1 MTGKPLPPAASV
13 SEPQVDFR
21 YHSASAENLRQ
32 PDPLPTTGEGCGKGK
47 PGEWRASR
55 CRFHAGSFAP
65 LSSGLREYRVSRPK
79 PVLLLILDGWGCRED
94 RANNTLALA
103 NLPNWHR
110 LLADCPHTLVETHGL
125 HVGLPDG
132 QMGNS
137 EVGHMNIGA
146 GRIVYQDLTRIDA
159 AIADG
164 GFFHNAALLQACAA
178 AKQAGGV
185 LNVFGL
191 LSPGGVHSHEDQIL
205 AMLDLAAR
213 EGVGRIAVHAFLDG
227 RDTPPQRA
235 RASLERLQAKC
246 AQLPDAFVATVS
258 GRYYAMDRDQRWDRV
273 ALAWDAIVDGESPL
287 HAGGAVTALDAA
299 YARGE
304 TDEFVKPTVVR
315 AGWRMSD
322 GDAVVYMNFRAD
334 RARQLTRAFVDAR
347 FDGFARERVVGL
359 SAFVTLTE
367 YSAELPVT
375 AVAFAPQSLA
385 NSLGEYL
392 ASLGLRQLR
401 IAETEKYAHVT
412 FFFSGGREEPYAGED
427 RILVP
432 SPKVATYDLKP
443 EMSCPEV
450 TDKLVAAISGRQFD
464 FIVCNIANADMVG
477 HTGKLDAAI
486 KAAEA
491 VDAAL
496 GRLRAAIEETGGE
509 MLISAD
515 HGNFEQ
521 MLADDGQPHT
531 QHTVG
536 PVPLVYVGRKATL
549 SHGALRDLAPTV
561 LALMGLPQP
570 PEMTGHSL
578 VAFG

>member
-1 MTGKPLPPAASV
+1 M
-13 SEPQVDFR
+13 
-21 YHSASAENLRQ
+21 
-32 PDPLPTTGEGCGKGK
+32 
-47 PGEWRASR
+47 
-55 CRFHAGSFAP
+55 
-65 LSSGLREYRVSRPK
+65 
-79 PVLLLILDGWGCRED
+79 LLLILDGWGYRED
-94 RANNTLALA
+94 STDNALA
-103 NLPNWHR
+103 QASVPNWRH
-110 LLADCPHTLVETHGL
+110 LLAECPHTLVETHGL

-159 AIADG
+159 AIEDRS
-164 GFFHNAALLQACAA
+164 FFRNAALLGACAA
-178 AKQAGGV
+178 VKRADAT
-185 LNVFGL
+185 LHVFGL
-191 LSPGGVHSHEDQIL
+191 MSPGGVHSHEEQIFAL
-205 AMLDLAAR
+205 LDLAAAQ
-213 EGVGRIAVHAFLDG
+213 GVGRIAVHAFLDG
-227 RDTPPQRA
+227 RDTPPRSA
-235 RASLERLQAKC
+235 RASLQKLQAKC
-246 AQLPDAFVATVS
+246 AALPNAFVATIG
-258 GRYYAMDRDQRWDRV
+258 GRYYAMDRDKRWERV
-273 ALAWDAIVDGESPL
+273 QLAYDAIAEAKSAF
-287 HAGGAVTALDAA
+287 HAGSAVAALDAA

-304 TDEFVKPTVVR
+304 TDEFVKPTLVGEGR
-315 AGWRMSD
+315 NIAD
-322 GDAVVYMNFRAD
+322 GDAVIYMNFRAD
-334 RARQLTRAFVDAR
+334 RARQLTQVFVDAQ
-347 FDGFARERVVGL
+347 FAGFARARAIKL

-367 YSAELPVT
+367 YSADLAVT
-375 AVAFAPQSLA
+375 AVAFPPQSLS

-392 ASLGLRQLR
+392 AALGLHQLR

-450 TDKLVAAISGRQFD
+450 TDKLVEAIKSHKYD

-496 GRLRAAIEETGGE
+496 GRLTAAIRPAGGE
-509 MLISAD
+509 MLITAD

-521 MLADDGQPHT
+521 MTADDGEPHT

-549 SHGALRDLAPTV
+549 AHGALRDLAPTV
-561 LALMGLPQP
+561 LALMSLPQP
-570 PEMTGHSL
+570 AEMTGSSL
-578 VAFG
+578 VRFA